1 MENIL
6 EIAIEQLERVK
17 RGEMPTEEGKKLIGK
32 ISYFKSILE
41 KWRLNVNTIK
51 LYSMPHLFRG
61 GNIYPVTLYFR

>member
-6 EIAIEQLERVK
+6 EKAMEQLERVK

-41 KWRLNVNTIK
+41 K
-51 LYSMPHLFRG
+51 
-61 GNIYPVTLYFR
+61 

>member
-32 ISYFKSILE
+32 ISYYKSIIE
-41 KWRLNVNTIK
+41 IVNQNK
-51 LYSMPHLFRG
+51 DE
-61 GNIYPVTLYFR
+61 NK

>member
-6 EIAIEQLERVK
+6 EKALEQLERVK

-41 KWRLNVNTIK
+41 K
-51 LYSMPHLFRG
+51 
-61 GNIYPVTLYFR
+61 